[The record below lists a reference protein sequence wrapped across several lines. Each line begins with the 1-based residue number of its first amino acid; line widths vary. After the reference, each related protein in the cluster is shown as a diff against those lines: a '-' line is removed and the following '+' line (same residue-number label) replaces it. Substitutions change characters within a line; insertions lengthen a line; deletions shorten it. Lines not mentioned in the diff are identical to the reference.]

1 MYIHNT
7 NKKVAIINDFS
18 GFGRCSL
25 TVAMPIVS
33 YLGVQACPVP
43 TAIFSNHTG
52 YDSFYC
58 KDLTEDLTAY
68 IGEWQKLD
76 LHFDGISSGF
86 LGSIYQIDTVIEF
99 IKHFKGDDTKVVVDT
114 VMGDNGKVYPTY
126 TADMCKRLIDLL
138 QYSDVIT
145 PNVTEACFLTDTPYK
160 ADGWTNTELLQ
171 IVNRLHQYGAKQVV
185 ISGILD
191 GGNISNAVSCSP
203 NSIEYVTR
211 QRFGSTR
218 SGTGDIFTAIVLA
231 DAVNGVPLYRSVE
244 RSADYIRRCIK
255 VTEEYHVPPTDGV
268 CFEEVLHTLPLR

>member
-86 LGSIYQIDTVIEF
+86 LGSIYLIDTVIEF

-126 TADMCKRLIDLL
+126 TTDMCKRLIDLL

-171 IVNRLHQYGAKQVV
+171 IVNRLHQYGAKQFQC
-185 ISGILD
+185 GIL
-191 GGNISNAVSCSP
+191 
-203 NSIEYVTR
+203 
-211 QRFGSTR
+211 
-218 SGTGDIFTAIVLA
+218 
-231 DAVNGVPLYRSVE
+231 
-244 RSADYIRRCIK
+244 
-255 VTEEYHVPPTDGV
+255 
-268 CFEEVLHTLPLR
+268 

>member
-1 MYIHNT
+1 M
-7 NKKVAIINDFS
+7 
-18 GFGRCSL
+18 
-25 TVAMPIVS
+25 
-33 YLGVQACPVP
+33 
-43 TAIFSNHTG
+43 
-52 YDSFYC
+52 
-58 KDLTEDLTAY
+58 
-68 IGEWQKLD
+68 
-76 LHFDGISSGF
+76 
-86 LGSIYQIDTVIEF
+86 
-99 IKHFKGDDTKVVVDT
+99 VVDT

-126 TADMCKRLIDLL
+126 TTDMCKRLIDLL

-191 GGNISNAVSCSP
+191 GGNISNAISCSP